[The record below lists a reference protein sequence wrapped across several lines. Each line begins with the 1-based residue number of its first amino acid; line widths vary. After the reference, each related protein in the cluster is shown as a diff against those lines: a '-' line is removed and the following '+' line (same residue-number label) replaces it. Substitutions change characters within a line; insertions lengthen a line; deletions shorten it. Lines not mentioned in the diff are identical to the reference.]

1 MFITVKCPVQCP
13 QQRSERDSEKQFAKQ
28 RDSSAAESGRC
39 RVKRRVNIEQH
50 SAFGWF
56 SGSLF
61 VCGTFFLFNVQY
73 RHVPAL
79 TMAISG
85 QSQSIVCH
93 RQGNLLCSRL
103 FWEYGTSGLNRKLY
117 WRVIESVPRGEL
129 CGCWSET
136 SLGTTGKHKHT
147 LYRNTSW
154 NFLSTIDEKMCFVYT
169 TIARSWYI
177 FGGIHSHRCQLVSLI
192 TLRNWHRNSRLRP
205 HLIDSKGGLKVT
217 LCHGRKKIK
226 ISRQSVWLFFF
237 GGLPKMKS

>member
-1 MFITVKCPVQCP
+1 
-13 QQRSERDSEKQFAKQ
+13 
-28 RDSSAAESGRC
+28 
-39 RVKRRVNIEQH
+39 
-50 SAFGWF
+50 
-56 SGSLF
+56 
-61 VCGTFFLFNVQY
+61 
-73 RHVPAL
+73 
-79 TMAISG
+79 MAISG

-226 ISRQSVWLFFF
+226 ISRQSVWLFLFRWF
-237 GGLPKMKS
+237 TQNEVITNRRLHTSEIEQINWSNPKVNLSRSSGGVLLIICFSWGTAFSIGIRWVFLFLSAICIACHYAA

>member
-1 MFITVKCPVQCP
+1 
-13 QQRSERDSEKQFAKQ
+13 
-28 RDSSAAESGRC
+28 
-39 RVKRRVNIEQH
+39 
-50 SAFGWF
+50 
-56 SGSLF
+56 
-61 VCGTFFLFNVQY
+61 
-73 RHVPAL
+73 
-79 TMAISG
+79 MAISG

-237 GGLPKMKS
+237 SVVYPKWSHNKSTATHLGNRTNQLIQSQSELKSELRRRIINYLFFVGNRVLNWNSLGLFISLCYLYCLPLCGVESCV